1 MLGLLETFVSVVECG
16 SLSAAA
22 KKMHANQPNL
32 SVRIQKLEEMLD
44 VKLFDREGKK
54 LILNPVGKKL
64 YEQTK
69 PVLKMVETIQE
80 EMSLYKH
87 PETGH
92 IRIGGGYQ
100 ILLTT
105 LLPFMDWFTNKYP
118 QVTYEMNEV
127 GPASLI
133 HHLIDQYELD
143 IGLVDTSFT
152 NEQIESIPL
161 GIDST
166 IKLIVPNSNHYH
178 NQNSISQEEL
188 KDLSFIVFKKET
200 KLRNEIDEA
209 LRERDISLSILM
221 ETNHIDLMIKMV
233 EMGLGVS
240 FLPISTDSHIV
251 IDKRVKVLHV
261 EGLEFQP
268 KLLYLIYRKN
278 RYYPSSMLQFITE
291 LKSFYYRR

>member
-1 MLGLLETFVSVVECG
+1 METFVSVVECG

-32 SVRIQKLEEMLD
+32 SVRIQKLEEILD
-44 VKLFDREGKK
+44 VKLFDREGRK
-54 LILNPVGKKL
+54 LILNPIGKKL

-69 PVLKMVETIQE
+69 PVLKMVENIKE

-105 LLPFMDWFTNKYP
+105 LLPFIDSFTQKYP

-127 GPASLI
+127 GPAPLI

-143 IGLVDTSFT
+143 IGLVDTSYT

-161 GIDST
+161 GINST
-166 IKLIVPNSNHYH
+166 IKLIVPNSNNYH
-178 NQNSISQEEL
+178 QQNSITLEEL
-188 KDLSFIVFKKET
+188 KDLQFIVFKKGI
-200 KLRNEIDEA
+200 KLRNEIDNSLKEK
-209 LRERDISLSILM
+209 DISLSILM
-221 ETNHIDLMIKMV
+221 ETNHIDLMINMV
-233 EMGLGVS
+233 EKGLGVA
-240 FLPISTDSHIV
+240 FLPISENSQVAINPN
-251 IDKRVKVLHV
+251 IKVLHIK
-261 EGLEFQP
+261 GLEFQP
-268 KLLYLIYRKN
+268 KPLYLIYRKN
-278 RYYPSSMLQFITE
+278 RYYSSSMLQFITE
-291 LKSFYYRR
+291 LNKFYNRR